1 MKKIHSN
8 ILLLLMI
15 MMIERTDRHIS
26 RIMAIVGSDQILSV
40 FSAHNLPYQRERAAF
55 IITEFK

>member
-1 MKKIHSN
+1 M
-8 ILLLLMI
+8 MI
-15 MMIERTDRHIS
+15 MMIERTDRHIG

-55 IITEFK
+55 IILSLNDIIMMIDRC